1 MISLEERDK
10 ITASEDNFK
19 SLSKEP
25 APGDVLEGYVP
36 TIFTMAFRQTK
47 PEITTEIKL
56 PKCYPTSVY
65 NPANYSISY
74 NDRGKEYTLVLEDLP
89 LM

>member
-25 APGDVLEGYVP
+25 EPGDVLEGYVP
-36 TIFTMAFRQTK
+36 TIFTMAFR
-47 PEITTEIKL
+47 
-56 PKCYPTSVY
+56 
-65 NPANYSISY
+65 
-74 NDRGKEYTLVLEDLP
+74 
-89 LM
+89 